1 MDRDDDFG
9 GDLSFD
15 TSASRAK
22 AVRHAGERLNFYD
35 DMVADGVDP
44 DIAAILL
51 KIGGNPPSVLR
62 SLRKALLA
70 HSGIDSV
77 SKFSIAAIRELP
89 IRIVDP
95 NAPALAEDADVVA
108 TQTVLYGY
116 VSPTNDGGT
125 RYATAREVVFQDLL
139 RALWTSINAD
149 HERDG
154 LPALTG
160 VADIDFAAYDTSYAD
175 FRLCVYSFL
184 SFATVGTGEQ
194 LLSCAKSDVEGLRKA
209 CRQEKARERKLAEKG
224 IDNDVLLSLAAQL
237 RKATD
242 YKLPASQIANSQGCG
257 YLFAVA
263 FKRYFFVDAKS
274 GPDNLKPLADRKNN
288 VLGECVSY
296 LTSYALLSTL
306 ASDWKCDP

>member
-1 MDRDDDFG
+1 
-9 GDLSFD
+9 
-15 TSASRAK
+15 
-22 AVRHAGERLNFYD
+22 
-35 DMVADGVDP
+35 
-44 DIAAILL
+44 
-51 KIGGNPPSVLR
+51 
-62 SLRKALLA
+62 LA

-95 NAPALAEDADVVA
+95 NAPALPGADDGVA
-108 TQTVLYGY
+108 MQTVLYGY
-116 VSPTNDGGT
+116 VAPTVDGGT

-139 RALWTSINAD
+139 GALWTSINAD

-154 LPALTG
+154 LAALPD
-160 VADIDFAAYDTSYAD
+160 VADIDFAAYDTTYVD

-237 RKATD
+237 RKTTD

-257 YLFAVA
+257 YLFAA
-263 FKRYFFVDAKS
+263 TLKRYFVVDAKS

-288 VLGECVSY
+288 ILGECVPLFDISCLV
-296 LTSYALLSTL
+296 LTLSTCDCCRPL
-306 ASDWKCDP
+306 LTPSDDRI